1 MLAQAKRLQLLIP
14 DRSIEAGIP
23 ESEASSVVDD
33 RTEGLQRVKELI
45 REQAGN
51 GVDAVPWILLEGKR
65 RDITLEGA
73 KEVPEFV
80 KALEQIIKEAS

>member
-1 MLAQAKRLQLLIP
+1 M
-14 DRSIEAGIP
+14 DAGIP
-23 ESEASSVVDD
+23 ESEAASFIDSPGD
-33 RTEGLQRVKELI
+33 GLQEVKMQI

-51 GVDAVPWILLEGKR
+51 GVDAVPFIVIEGKR

-73 KEVPEFV
+73 KDVAEYV